1 LVRTQQGGGKR
12 GRHRPIGRFIVDFY
26 CHEPRL
32 AVEIDGDTH
41 AEASQAAFDEART
54 QWLED
59 HGYRVLRLRNAEVAR
74 DMEAALAAILEACSA
89 KDPHPNPYRASR
101 EWGRK

>member
-1 LVRTQQGGGKR
+1 VRTQQGGGKR
-12 GRHRPIGRFIVDFY
+12 GRHHPIGRFIVDFY

-54 QWLED
+54 QRHQD
-59 HGYRVLRLRNAEVAR
+59 
-74 DMEAALAAILEACSA
+74 
-89 KDPHPNPYRASR
+89 
-101 EWGRK
+101 